1 MASASTKVFSS
12 SSYSF
17 FLASKNLQV
26 FCVVMAMKNLVLRTS
41 QAHFLEFRISTK
53 ESLYLWHNVVQKQIM
68 YKLKVFCSGTKNPHG
83 TKCAKCRSYIVII
96 HHNSQV
102 TIIFL
107 AVCRTIFARNNIRTK
122 YTSRF
127 DVILC
132 NQFLSM
138 PFKFA

>member
-1 MASASTKVFSS
+1 MASAATKVFSS

-68 YKLKVFCSGTKNPHG
+68 YKLKVFCSGTKNLHG
-83 TKCAKCRSYIVII
+83 TKCAKYRSYSYIVK
-96 HHNSQV
+96 
-102 TIIFL
+102 IFTSNYYL
-107 AVCRTIFARNNIRTK
+107 FGHLQSNFFLLETIFVLSCTK

-132 NQFLSM
+132 VINS
-138 PFKFA
+138 

>member
-1 MASASTKVFSS
+1 MASAATKVFSS

-68 YKLKVFCSGTKNPHG
+68 YKLKVFCSGTKNLHG
-83 TKCAKCRSYIVII
+83 TKCAECRSYSYIVII

-102 TIIFL
+102 TIIFW
-107 AVCRTIFARNNIRTK
+107 AIYRGIFARNNIRQ
-122 YTSRF
+122 YLVAQNIHLVLTSSC
-127 DVILC
+127 V
-132 NQFLSM
+132 
-138 PFKFA
+138 